1 MNSHCYLSFAC
12 CATTMHIY
20 HASSSSIACRSGSIW
35 KYAGDYAQD
44 MLNNFVCYLE
54 TILFWQCCNQIV
66 YNFYTRTLYRII
78 RYIVVT
84 LERPSFRPSVP
95 FYFLLLHLINQ
106 WTELLEFNK
115 GCHVVL
121 SKGFNNSLIVLGV
134 KKVNYVF
141 FSDKK
146 TWFSNSFNF
155 FDSRKIITWNMV
167 SEISILSWCHLV
179 AEKWH

>member
-20 HASSSSIACRSGSIW
+20 HVSSSSIACRSGSIW
-35 KYAGDYAQD
+35 KYAGYYAQD

-66 YNFYTRTLYRII
+66 YHFYTRTLYRII

-95 FYFLLLHLINQ
+95 FYFLILLLHLINQ
-106 WTELLEFNK
+106 WTELLEFDK

-121 SKGFNNSLIVLGV
+121 SKGFNNSLIVIGV
-134 KKVNYVF
+134 KKVNDVF
-141 FSDKK
+141 FFQTKNSDFQTPLTFSIVEKSSLRI
-146 TWFSNSFNF
+146 WF
-155 FDSRKIITWNMV
+155 RKFPFCPGVI
-167 SEISILSWCHLV
+167 
-179 AEKWH
+179 